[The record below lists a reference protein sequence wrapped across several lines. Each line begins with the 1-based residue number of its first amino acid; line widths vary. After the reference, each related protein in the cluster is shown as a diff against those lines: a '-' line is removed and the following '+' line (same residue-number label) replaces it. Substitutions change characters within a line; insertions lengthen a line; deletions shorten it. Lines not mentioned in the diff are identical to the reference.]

1 MASQPLR
8 TRQIH
13 LDFHTS
19 PDIPEIAADFDADR
33 FADTL
38 AEAAVNSVTCFA
50 RCHHGYLYY
59 PSKRN
64 PERIHPHLRTPDL
77 LTQQIAACHKRDI
90 RVPIYITVQWDKFTA
105 DEHPDWLWTDA
116 HGKPLGTEPFEPG
129 FYRFLGVNSPYYDWL
144 AEHVRD
150 VFECVE
156 AVDGIFFDIV
166 QPRPDCSKWTRRQMI
181 EAAVDPADAAARA
194 EFGVEVIARFKREMT
209 AFVRQF
215 SSDCTIFYNAGHIG
229 PRHRRSL
236 EAYTHLELESLPS
249 GGWGYLHF
257 PLTMRYAR
265 NLGIPCLGM
274 TGKFHTS
281 WGDFHSFKNPAALEY
296 ECFMMQA
303 LGASCSVGDQLHPRG
318 QICKATYDL
327 VGSVYRQIEAVEP
340 WCENA
345 RPVSEIAVV
354 TPEAF
359 VGASDHQRLP
369 APMMGAVRMLQ
380 ELGRQFEIV
389 DHQSDLAGFKL
400 LILPDDIPVNKQLAA
415 SIKAFTDAGGK
426 LLASHRAGLD
436 PDGRGFALDQLGA
449 AYVGPAPFS
458 PDFLVPGD
466 ALAGALAE
474 AAHVMYQRGS
484 EVQPEDSARV
494 LCQVE
499 RPYFN
504 RTWRHFCSHQ
514 HTPSSGEVV
523 YPGVV
528 ETDQS
533 IYFAH
538 PIFSQYQQSAPRWCK
553 LLLAEALDRL
563 IGPGLIGHDGPSSLL
578 VALNEQAGDGRWI
591 VHLLHYVPQRRS
603 EKLDIIEEP
612 SPTGPLHLSLR
623 TDRPIESIQRVPEG
637 VAVGFSQRDGQVSID
652 VGDVCGRVVLSVAFG
667 GGQGVSGGS

>member
-1 MASQPLR
+1 MPSLEGTLFMANPSLR

-19 PDIPEIAADFDADR
+19 PDIPEIAADFDADQ

-64 PERIHPHLRTPDL
+64 PERIHPHLQQPDL
-77 LTQQIAACHKRDI
+77 LNQQIAACHERDI

-105 DEHPDWLWTDA
+105 QEHPDWLWTDQQ
-116 HGKPLGTEPFEPG
+116 GKPLGTEPFEPG
-129 FYRFLGVNSPYYDWL
+129 FYRFLGVNSPYFDWL
-144 AEHVRD
+144 TEHVRD
-150 VFECVE
+150 VFECVDV
-156 AVDGIFFDIV
+156 VDGIFFDIV
-166 QPRPDCSKWTRRQMI
+166 QPRPDCSKWTQRQMT
-181 EAAVDPADAAARA
+181 EAGLDPADPVARA

-209 AFVRQF
+209 EFVRRF
-215 SSDCTIFYNAGHIG
+215 SRDCTIFYNAGHIG

-236 EAYTHLELESLPS
+236 DAYSHLELESLPS

-281 WGDFHSFKNPAALEY
+281 WGDFHSFKNTAALEY

-303 LGASCSVGDQLHPRG
+303 MGASCSVGDQLHPRG

-327 VGSVYRQIEAVEP
+327 VGSVYRQVEAVEP
-340 WCENA
+340 WSDNA
-345 RPVSEIAVV
+345 RPISQIAVL

-359 VGASDHQRLP
+359 VSASDHQRLP

-380 ELGRQFEIV
+380 ELGRPFEIV
-389 DHQSDLAGFKL
+389 DDQSDFAGFKL
-400 LILPDDIPVNKQLAA
+400 LILPDEIPVSGQLAA
-415 SIKAFTDAGGK
+415 KIKAFTDAGGK
-426 LLASHRAGLD
+426 LLASHEAGLG
-436 PDGRGFALDQLGA
+436 PDRRQFALDQLGLS
-449 AYVGPAPFS
+449 YVGPAPFS
-458 PDFLVPGD
+458 PDFLLPGD
-466 ALAGALAE
+466 SFGQSLASS
-474 AAHVMYQRGS
+474 AHVMYQRGS
-484 EVQPEDSARV
+484 QVEPADAARV
-494 LCQVE
+494 LCQVQ

-504 RTWRHFCSHQ
+504 RTWKHFCSHQ
-514 HTPSSGEVV
+514 HTPGSGEVV

-538 PIFSQYQQSAPRWCK
+538 PIFWQYHESAPRWCK
-553 LLLAEALDRL
+553 LLLAEALTRL
-563 IGPGLIGHDGPSSLL
+563 IGPGLIRHDGPSSLL
-578 VALNEQAGDGRWI
+578 VALNEQAEHNRWVI
-591 VHLLHYVPQRRS
+591 HLLHYIAQRRS

-612 SPTGPLHLSLR
+612 NPTGPVRLSLASGR
-623 TDRPIESIQRVPEG
+623 AAASVRRVPEG
-637 VAVGFSQRDGQVSID
+637 VAVAFEQRDDELSID
-652 VGDVCGRVVLSVAFG
+652 LDDICGRLVLEIAWK
-667 GGQGVSGGS
+667 